1 MSVRLEVRSADASA
15 APWTVGQTKTVDLFG
30 AERRMVEQQAPD
42 RIWQVPVKLCRP
54 CLAGQPGHRS
64 ERARRHAIGMRKSIM
79 QPA

>member
-54 CLAGQPGHRS
+54 WGLMPEGAGSYHKGFS
-64 ERARRHAIGMRKSIM
+64 GVSAICT
-79 QPA
+79 PP